1 MNRYYRSLLLAFL
14 AGAIGL
20 PAGLCWAQT
29 KGQTQNPPPQKKVV
43 EQKKE
48 DPPEDYTEEEY
59 NAFEQA
65 TAEPDLAKRATL
77 LVAFMDKYPKSKL
90 QPNITASY
98 EGLLYKVWEAGDFK
112 KLEPLAEQWLKF
124 NPNDLKTQAY
134 IFDSAVKLGEHQKVV
149 DWGEKIYVQKPS
161 AELAS
166 NIYDSYTK
174 LGNKAKKTEW
184 ALKLMELPENNA
196 NFDLPMQFV
205 VEYAA
210 NDLPKAAEYAQRA
223 LTALA
228 RAQKPATASDADW
241 NKAVTIVQKNCHDI
255 LGMNFYNQSKWAQAV
270 PEFEKAIKVERY
282 DAGFYY
288 IGMSQWRLED
298 VDNAIM
304 SFAKAEALAG
314 KLKGQAT
321 THLEELY
328 KSQHNGSL
336 VGIDKVRRKAK
347 AELGVGTSNSDGSR

>member
-29 KGQTQNPPPQKKVV
+29 KVQTQNPPPQKKV

-48 DPPEDYTEEEY
+48 DPQEDYTEEEF

-65 TAEPDLAKRATL
+65 TAEPDLTKRATL

-90 QPNITASY
+90 QPNISASY
-98 EGLLYKVWEAGDFK
+98 EGLLSEIYKAGDYK

-134 IFDSAVKLGEHQKVV
+134 VFDSAVKLGEHQKVV
-149 DWGEKIYVQKPS
+149 DWGEKIYAQKPS

-166 NIYDSYTK
+166 NIYDSYGK

-184 ALKLMELPENNA
+184 ALKLMDYPENNA

-205 VEYAA
+205 AEYAA
-210 NDLPKAAEYAQRA
+210 NDLPKASEYAQRA
-223 LTALA
+223 LTALS
-228 RAQKPATASDADW
+228 RAQKPANASDADW

-255 LGMNFYNQSKWAQAV
+255 IGTNLYNQNKWAQAI
-270 PEFEKAIKVERY
+270 PEFEKAIKAERY

-288 IGMSQWRLED
+288 IGQSQWRLAD

-304 SFAKAEALAG
+304 SFAKAEALDG
-314 KLKGQAT
+314 KMKAQAT
-321 THLEELY
+321 SHFEELY

-347 AELGVGTSNSDGSR
+347 AELGLGISNSDGSR